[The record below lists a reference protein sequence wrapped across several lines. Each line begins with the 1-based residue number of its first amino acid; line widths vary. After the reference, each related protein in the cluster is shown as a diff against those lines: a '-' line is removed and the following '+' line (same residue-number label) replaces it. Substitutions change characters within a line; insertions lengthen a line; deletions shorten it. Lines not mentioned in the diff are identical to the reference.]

1 MTANVFPYPND
12 LPPGSQAFA
21 RETIKRIETLE
32 SNRDSANSD
41 QNATNKGLAASL
53 QSLSEQRS

>member
-1 MTANVFPYPND
+1 MTANVYPYPND

-32 SNRDSANSD
+32 SNRNSADSD
-41 QNATNKGLAASL
+41 QNATNKITNLL
-53 QSLSEQRS
+53 RQRLKRGG